1 MSNPITPSRAL
12 DFLGRVCLAAVFV
25 NAAPG
30 KITDF
35 AGNAARIVSK
45 GIPEPLANILL
56 LAAILVL
63 IVGSVLLVFGGDT
76 ILGASLLLVFLV
88 PTTLIFHAF
97 PFETIPFLMNL
108 ALIGALMLAI
118 SRSTANA
125 APNFRQ
131 VRAKAFD
138 RDS

>member
-1 MSNPITPSRAL
+1 MSTPITPNRIV
-12 DFLGRVCLAAVFV
+12 DFLGRVFLAAVFV

-35 AGNAARIVSK
+35 AGNAARIASK
-45 GIPEPLANILL
+45 GIPEPLANLLL

-118 SRSTANA
+118 RRSTANA

>member
-1 MSNPITPSRAL
+1 MSTPITPNRIV
-12 DFLGRVCLAAVFV
+12 DFLGRVFLAAVFV
-25 NAAPG
+25 NAAHG

-35 AGNAARIVSK
+35 AGNAARIASK
-45 GIPEPLANILL
+45 GIPEPLANLLL

>member
-1 MSNPITPSRAL
+1 MFP
-12 DFLGRVCLAAVFV
+12 D
-25 NAAPG
+25 
-30 KITDF
+30 
-35 AGNAARIVSK
+35 
-45 GIPEPLANILL
+45 L
-56 LAAILVL
+56 LAAI
-63 IVGSVLLVFGGDT
+63 LLVFGGDT